1 MLTMSLPDTLT
12 TLLTVFASC
21 FTQPTF
27 GTFQAL
33 VAGFLAQP
41 GPRTVTGMLVGA
53 RLAGRRHHDLGYRF
67 FASARWSADQLGLVL
82 LDLITMRLLGPEEAV
97 ILAVDDTLWRRTGRK
112 LHGAAWHHDGAG
124 PGRHRPAWGHRWVV
138 VGVILNLPLLDRAV
152 CLPILARLWIP
163 GDPDRTPLQ
172 LARELLNLAV
182 ARLGGRPVHLV
193 GDAAYIGKPLQG
205 LPAHVTV
212 TARLR
217 CDAALYTPAPPPTG
231 RPGRPRVKGDRL
243 PEPIVLAAMTR
254 YRWTAVRVR
263 CYGKTLDR
271 EVLALRCLWYGALGA
286 QPVQVVL
293 SRPVGAC
300 DGYELALV
308 TTDLAATPRVII
320 ERYATR
326 WSAEQAFLD
335 ARHLVGVGQARTRTR
350 RSVERLVPFGLCCL
364 SVAICWYARHGHP
377 AHDLAA
383 HRARAL
389 VSHQAHRLGRRHA
402 RRAAPRPAGRPI
414 STRSPRPAHPRPI
427 PRRPAHRTRL
437 RRITPETRVHLRV
450 PETPAYRLT
459 CEGAAPGGPGTGCW
473 SDQLRCYGSV
483 ENPLLL
489 VEVNGPSPGP
499 PGWC

>member
-27 GTFQAL
+27 RTFQAL

-53 RLAGRRHHDLGYRF
+53 RLAGRRHHDLAYRF

-82 LDLITMRLLGPEEAV
+82 LDLITQTLVPPGAPIV
-97 ILAVDDTLWRRTGRK
+97 LATDDTLWRRTGRK
-112 LHGAAWHHDGAG
+112 LYGTAWHHDGGG

-138 VGVILNLPLLDRAV
+138 VGVILNLPFLDRVV

-193 GDAAYIGKPLQG
+193 GDAAYIGKPLRG

-231 RPGRPRVKGDRL
+231 RHGRPRRKGDRL
-243 PEPIVLAAMTR
+243 PELIVLAAMTR

-263 CYGKTLDR
+263 CYGKTLDQD
-271 EVLALRCLWYGALGA
+271 VLALRCLWYGALGA

-293 SRPVGAC
+293 SRPVGAP

-308 TTDLAATPRVII
+308 TTDLAATP
-320 ERYATR
+320 
-326 WSAEQAFLD
+326 
-335 ARHLVGVGQARTRTR
+335 
-350 RSVERLVPFGLCCL
+350 
-364 SVAICWYARHGHP
+364 
-377 AHDLAA
+377 
-383 HRARAL
+383 
-389 VSHQAHRLGRRHA
+389 
-402 RRAAPRPAGRPI
+402 
-414 STRSPRPAHPRPI
+414 
-427 PRRPAHRTRL
+427 
-437 RRITPETRVHLRV
+437 
-450 PETPAYRLT
+450 
-459 CEGAAPGGPGTGCW
+459 
-473 SDQLRCYGSV
+473 
-483 ENPLLL
+483 
-489 VEVNGPSPGP
+489 
-499 PGWC
+499 